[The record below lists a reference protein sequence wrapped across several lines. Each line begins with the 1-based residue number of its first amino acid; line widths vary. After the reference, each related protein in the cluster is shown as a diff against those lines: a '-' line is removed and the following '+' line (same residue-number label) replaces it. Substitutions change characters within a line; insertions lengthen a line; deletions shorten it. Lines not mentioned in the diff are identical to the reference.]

1 MRGFLEWFKP
11 KSKMKRWMLLIL
23 IGIFLVSYGIAQI
36 LIMKELSLEDI
47 IKTVVSFVVG
57 FVCIILSIIGSN
69 KRMLELIVESSDSR
83 INDDNK
89 NVNVKSLI
97 FNKTIYEKGPKIVVI
112 GGGSGLNAVL
122 KGIKKYTNN
131 VTGIIAVSDY
141 GEMPSI
147 SRMELNA
154 KPLDDI
160 EDGIVALA
168 KNEESM
174 KKLIKHNFYNRRLNN
189 LSFGNIYLSAMQELY
204 KDTQEAVLK
213 TNEVLDIVGKILP
226 VTLDEIKICAE
237 LRNGIIVEEKSKIPE
252 VVYEKITK
260 INRVYISPSNA
271 RVAPGVLEAIQEA
284 DCIIIGPGS
293 LYTNVIPS
301 LLVNGVSKTIK
312 ESKALKLYI
321 SNIMTEPGQTD
332 NYSLSEHID
341 TIIAHAGREI
351 MDYCICDTGE
361 VVPEY
366 VKKYNKEGSELV
378 EYDKEKVKKTGIK
391 LIARDLSC
399 IEDEKIRHDSDKIAR
414 TIIEIVCDDLKY
426 KDRKNDPE
434 YLMISNKLKTEKKY
448 KKRKPKKNKE
458 KNIKN
463 KEGKR
468 NSKFNAKYKDR
479 IDSIKTSDKKT
490 IENRRKANQGKVQ
503 EDNYYVE
510 KMREKVNKQKNESQ
524 VQKLKK
530 IKEQNNIIEQNTNL
544 EAEKSA
550 ETINRKKEMANRST
564 NMRKERDTKKKE
576 DMFKQQQELIDIVN
590 KLRR

>member
-301 LLVNGVSKTIK
+301 LLVNGVSKTMK

-321 SNIMTEPGQTD
+321 SNIMTQPGQTD

-434 YLMISNKLKTEKKY
+434 YLMISNK
-448 KKRKPKKNKE
+448 
-458 KNIKN
+458 
-463 KEGKR
+463 
-468 NSKFNAKYKDR
+468 
-479 IDSIKTSDKKT
+479 
-490 IENRRKANQGKVQ
+490 
-503 EDNYYVE
+503 
-510 KMREKVNKQKNESQ
+510 
-524 VQKLKK
+524 
-530 IKEQNNIIEQNTNL
+530 
-544 EAEKSA
+544 
-550 ETINRKKEMANRST
+550 
-564 NMRKERDTKKKE
+564 
-576 DMFKQQQELIDIVN
+576 
-590 KLRR
+590 

>member
-1 MRGFLEWFKP
+1 MIGFLEWFKS
-11 KSKMKRWMLLIL
+11 KSKMKRWMLLIV

-36 LIMKELSLEDI
+36 FVMKELSLTDI
-47 IKTVVSFVVG
+47 MKTVVSFVIGVI
-57 FVCIILSIIGSN
+57 CIVLSIIGSN
-69 KRMLELIVESSDSR
+69 KRMLELIVESSDFR
-83 INDDNK
+83 ISDNNK
-89 NVNVKSLI
+89 NVNLKSLI
-97 FNKTIYEKGPKIVVI
+97 FDKTIYEKGPKIVVI
-112 GGGSGLNAVL
+112 GGSSGLNTVL

-141 GEMPSI
+141 GEMPSV

-154 KPLDDI
+154 KPLEDI
-160 EDGIVALA
+160 EDAIVALA

-174 KKLIKHNFYNRRLNN
+174 RKLIKHKFKNRKLNN
-189 LSFGNIYLSAMQELY
+189 LSFGDIYLSAMQELY
-204 KDTQEAVLK
+204 KDTQEAILK
-213 TNEVLDIVGKILP
+213 TNEVLDVVGKVLP

-237 LRNGIIVEEKSKIPE
+237 LKNGIVVEEKSKIPE

-260 INRVYISPSNA
+260 INRVYINPSNA
-271 RVAPGVLEAIQEA
+271 RVAPGVLDAIKEA

-301 LLVNGVSKTIK
+301 LLVNGVSKAIK

-321 SNIMTEPGQTD
+321 SNIMTQPGQTD

-341 TIIAHAGREI
+341 TIIAHTGKEMI
-351 MDYCICDTGE
+351 DYCICDTGE

-366 VKKYNKEGSELV
+366 IKKYNKNGSELV
-378 EYDKEKVKKTGIK
+378 ELDNEKVKKIGIK
-391 LIARDLSC
+391 LIKRDLSC
-399 IEDEKIRHDSDKIAR
+399 IVDEKIRHDSDKIAR

-426 KDRKNDPE
+426 QDRKNEPE

-448 KKRKPKKNKE
+448 KKRKPKKNRE
-458 KNIKN
+458 KAIKN

-490 IENRRKANQGKVQ
+490 IENRKKANQKKVQ
-503 EDNYYVE
+503 ENDYYVE
-510 KMREKVNKQKNESQ
+510 KMKEKINKQKVDKQ
-524 VQKLKK
+524 IQKSKTMEEPK
-530 IKEQNNIIEQNTNL
+530 NIIEENINVSK
-544 EAEKSA
+544 ERN
-550 ETINRKKEMANRST
+550 INRSKEMANKRA
-564 NMRKERDTKKKE
+564 NMQKARDTKKKE

>member
-321 SNIMTEPGQTD
+321 SNIMTQPGQTD

>member
-1 MRGFLEWFKP
+1 MIGFLEWFKS

-57 FVCIILSIIGSN
+57 FVCIVLSIIGSN
-69 KRMLELIVESSDSR
+69 KRMLELLVESSDSR
-83 INDDNK
+83 INGGNK

-97 FNKTIYEKGPKIVVI
+97 FNKTVYEKGPKIVVI
-112 GGGSGLNAVL
+112 GGGSGLNAML
-122 KGIKKYTNN
+122 RGIKKYTNN

-174 KKLIKHNFYNRRLNN
+174 EKLIKHKFNNRRLNN
-189 LSFGNIYLSAMQELY
+189 LTFGDIYLSAMQELY

-213 TNEVLDIVGKILP
+213 TNEVLDIVGKVLP

-301 LLVNGVSKTIK
+301 LLVNGVSKAIK
-312 ESKALKLYI
+312 ESKALKLYV
-321 SNIMTEPGQTD
+321 SNIMTQPGQTD

-341 TIIAHAGREI
+341 TIIAHAGKEI

-366 VKKYNKEGSELV
+366 IKRYNKAGSELV
-378 EYDKEKVKKTGIK
+378 ELDKEKVKKTGIK
-391 LIARDLSC
+391 LISRDLSC
-399 IEDEKIRHDSDKIAR
+399 IVDDKIRHDSEKIAR

-448 KKRKPKKNKE
+448 KKRKPKKNRE
-458 KNIKN
+458 KAIKN

-490 IENRRKANQGKVQ
+490 IENRKKANQKKVQ
-503 EDNYYVE
+503 ENDYYVE
-510 KMREKVNKQKNESQ
+510 KMKEKINKQKVDKQ
-524 VQKLKK
+524 IQKSKTMEEPK
-530 IKEQNNIIEQNTNL
+530 NIIEENINVSK
-544 EAEKSA
+544 EMN
-550 ETINRKKEMANRST
+550 INRSKEMANKRA
-564 NMRKERDTKKKE
+564 NMQKARDTKKKE

>member
-189 LSFGNIYLSAMQELY
+189 LSFGDIYLSAMQELY

-321 SNIMTEPGQTD
+321 SNIMTQPGQTD

-351 MDYCICDTGE
+351 IDYCICDTGE

>member
-189 LSFGNIYLSAMQELY
+189 LSFGDIYLSAMQELY

-321 SNIMTEPGQTD
+321 SNIMTQPGQTD

>member
-189 LSFGNIYLSAMQELY
+189 LSFGDIYLSAMQELY

-321 SNIMTEPGQTD
+321 SNIMTQPGQTD

-351 MDYCICDTGE
+351 IDYCICDTGE

-399 IEDEKIRHDSDKIAR
+399 IDDEKIRHDSDKIAR

-490 IENRRKANQGKVQ
+490 IENRRKANQGKAQ

-524 VQKLKK
+524 VQKSKK

-550 ETINRKKEMANRST
+550 ETINRKKEMANRSA

>member
-189 LSFGNIYLSAMQELY
+189 LSFGDIYLSAMQELY

-321 SNIMTEPGQTD
+321 SNIMTQPGQTD

-351 MDYCICDTGE
+351 IDYCICDTGE

-399 IEDEKIRHDSDKIAR
+399 IDDEKIRHDSDKIAR

-426 KDRKNDPE
+426 KYRKNDPE

-490 IENRRKANQGKVQ
+490 IENRRKANQGKAQ

-524 VQKLKK
+524 VQKSKK

-550 ETINRKKEMANRST
+550 ETINRKKGMANRSA

>member
-174 KKLIKHNFYNRRLNN
+174 KKLIKHNFYNGRLNN
-189 LSFGNIYLSAMQELY
+189 LSFGDIYLSAMQELY

-321 SNIMTEPGQTD
+321 SNIMTQPGQTD

-378 EYDKEKVKKTGIK
+378 EYDKEKVKKAGIK

>member
-174 KKLIKHNFYNRRLNN
+174 KKLIKHNFYNGRLNN
-189 LSFGNIYLSAMQELY
+189 LSFGDIYLSAMQELY

-321 SNIMTEPGQTD
+321 SNIMTQPGQTD

>member
-11 KSKMKRWMLLIL
+11 RSKMKRWMLLIL

-321 SNIMTEPGQTD
+321 SNIMTQPGQTD

>member
-189 LSFGNIYLSAMQELY
+189 LSFGDIYLSAMQELY

-321 SNIMTEPGQTD
+321 SNIMTQPGQTD

-490 IENRRKANQGKVQ
+490 IENRRKANQGKAQ

-550 ETINRKKEMANRST
+550 ETINRKKEMANRRA
-564 NMRKERDTKKKE
+564 NMQKERDTKKKE